1 MILGIGC
8 DICNIERIEKVYG
21 KYGKHFVDKYF
32 SEREKKE
39 LVCKTKRDAEV
50 LSKKFAAKEA
60 LSKAFGTGI
69 AKGVSWCEIEVLH
82 KENGQPYIELKGK
95 TADIANTIGAEKFW
109 VSLSD
114 DYPWAQAFV
123 VIED

>member
-8 DICNIERIEKVYG
+8 DICNIERIEKVYA

-32 SEREKKE
+32 AESEKNE
-39 LVCKTKRDAEV
+39 LDGKTKKNAEI
-50 LSKKFAAKEA
+50 LAKKFAAKEA

-69 AKGVSWCEIEVLH
+69 AKGVSWREIEVLH
-82 KENGQPYIELKGK
+82 HQDGRPYLKLNGN
-95 TADIANTIGAEKFW
+95 TALVADKIGAEKFW

-123 VIED
+123 IIEK